1 MDEEHIILLLA
12 VIAVLILAVAVVIL
26 LPKETGGSS
35 KADEEKQRKRRGN
48 KKPKETIQ
56 LGNVKA
62 KSIKGFDDIEDAEDK
77 EKMLAFLSGMK
88 YELNTIAK
96 KDSTKNQVPDAAEV
110 PEGEEEEEAVEQD
123 ERFTMITK
131 KKKTE
136 GYKEDQKPK
145 SERRKGKKKGPFFK
159 PEIIQEMREGRKKD
173 RDERQKQDPEQT
185 EEKPRKKREQK
196 PEEQKDQQPTEQQ
209 QQEQKKEKKHEGQ
222 QDKKEQKPK
231 YRAPKD
237 ADRPNRIPG
246 VGRGTRL
253 PMGPPPI
260 RNTGLEAASLDDMLN
275 AITSFYPANIFQ
287 QRFSDPKILIRI
299 LSFLPL
305 KNIIALSFVDRFFHG
320 FIKREEQV
328 WRNLCR
334 RDFGLNNKLPN
345 SKSFKHTYKVSYK
358 GQ

>member
-110 PEGEEEEEAVEQD
+110 PEGEEEEEVEQD

-196 PEEQKDQQPTEQQ
+196 QEEQKDQQPTEQQ